1 METFAGPPERILI
14 YHGGTGPTMFL
25 GMLRLTSIFLF
36 GVSCLVVAPAFAAA
50 EYPWYLAPAGK
61 PPQALI
67 LDYTG
72 ADIVMQ
78 WLWEVQCPC
87 YLFLTRQHPG

>member
-1 METFAGPPERILI
+1 
-14 YHGGTGPTMFL
+14 MFL

-61 PPQALI
+61 TLHKALI
-67 LDYTG
+67 LDLTG
-72 ADIVMQ
+72 ADSIQ
-78 WLWEVQCPC
+78 WLWGVPFPC
-87 YLFLTRQHPG
+87 SLFPTQLHRG

>member
-1 METFAGPPERILI
+1 
-14 YHGGTGPTMFL
+14 MFL

-61 PPQALI
+61 TLSLHKALI
-67 LDYTG
+67 LDLTG
-72 ADIVMQ
+72 ADI
-78 WLWEVQCPC
+78 L
-87 YLFLTRQHPG
+87 